1 MLGDIRMNGKIQLAD
16 KSVVSALSG
25 TYNFDPTSYV
35 DTNTYAVS
43 ESGGIW
49 TVSAK

>member
-1 MLGDIRMNGKIQLAD
+1 MNGNIQLAD

-35 DTNTYAVS
+35 DTNTYTVS